1 MSPAPASF
9 SVHPS
14 ITATQLLVVL
24 DVDSTLIENEV
35 IELLAAEAGS
45 LTLVADVTE
54 RAMRGELDFAQ
65 SLRER
70 VATLAGLPETVFD
83 TVRSRITVTQ
93 GVVELIAGVKAAG
106 GFVGV
111 VSGGFHELLDPLA
124 SELGLDFWR
133 ANRLEV
139 VDGRLTGQVLGS
151 IIDGAAKAE
160 ALAEWARDTEISLTN
175 TVAIGDG
182 ANDLAMMAIAGLSI
196 AFCAKPVVAQQADV
210 SLAVRDMAP
219 VLQILGLA

>member
-1 MSPAPASF
+1 MSDVF
-9 SVHPS
+9 STTSPLRIDGS
-14 ITATQLLVVL
+14 QRLLVVL

-45 LTLVADVTE
+45 LELVADVTE

-70 VATLAGLPETVFD
+70 VATLAGLPESVFE
-83 TVRSRITVTQ
+83 TVRAIITVTK
-93 GVVELIAGVKAAG
+93 GVPELIAAVKASG
-106 GFVGV
+106 GHVGV

-124 SELGLDFWR
+124 AELGLDFWQ

-139 VDGRLTGQVLGS
+139 IDGLLTGRVVGD
-151 IIDGAAKAE
+151 IIDGAAKAT
-160 ALAEWARDTEISLTN
+160 ALSTWALQTKTPLRD

-182 ANDLAMMAIAGLSI
+182 ANDLAMMAVAGLSI
-196 AFCAKPVVAQQADV
+196 AFCAKPIVQEEATVAV
-210 SLAVRDMAP
+210 NERDMAA
-219 VLQILGLA
+219 VLKIIGLA